1 MANVKI
7 SQLPAVS
14 SLSNTDVLPAVATST
29 TSKITLGNLANSI
42 TGVTSSISASLAQT
56 ASFVKNAQT
65 ASYVLNA
72 VTASFVTLAQTASF
86 VTTAQTASYVDGNSF
101 TTDNKALS
109 ASNAIT
115 ASYVDGASFISA
127 NPALSASY
135 ALTASYAL
143 NGGAGDAFPYTGS
156 AQITGSLG
164 VTGSI
169 STTDN
174 LRLGG
179 SILMKNS
186 GGSYDNY
193 IFLNP
198 NDSLTLTAYG
208 NGVRIIG
215 GGGTLIA
222 TISSGTNNFVLSG
235 SAIISESLTV
245 YGELNAT
252 SSQALTA
259 SYVDGNS
266 FTVDNPALSAS
277 YALTA
282 SYALNGGGGAAFPFT
297 GDAHIYGKLVV
308 TGSLINGAVGNVAS
322 GLNSHA
328 EGDSTTATANAAHAE
343 GINST
348 AIGVGSHAEGD
359 DTDAIG
365 NYSHAEGRL
374 TKAVGYW
381 SHAEG
386 SSTYASGAY
395 SHAEG
400 RNTLASASYS
410 HAEGHFTTASALY
423 SHTEG
428 YYTIAQGWYQHVQGT
443 YNVTSTNQYAFII
456 GNGIDDSNRS
466 NLVYASGSNFEVSG
480 SLIVTG
486 SLNVA
491 NGFAVL
497 TQVSESLNFAD
508 DTAAAAGGVPL
519 GGIYR
524 SGNFIAIR
532 LV

>member
-115 ASYVDGASFISA
+115 ASYVDG
-127 NPALSASY
+127 
-135 ALTASYAL
+135 
-143 NGGAGDAFPYTGS
+143 
-156 AQITGSLG
+156 
-164 VTGSI
+164 
-169 STTDN
+169 
-174 LRLGG
+174 
-179 SILMKNS
+179 
-186 GGSYDNY
+186 
-193 IFLNP
+193 
-198 NDSLTLTAYG
+198 
-208 NGVRIIG
+208 
-215 GGGTLIA
+215 
-222 TISSGTNNFVLSG
+222 
-235 SAIISESLTV
+235 
-245 YGELNAT
+245 
-252 SSQALTA
+252 
-259 SYVDGNS
+259 NS

-328 EGDSTTATANAAHAE
+328 EGFTTTTT
-343 GINST
+343 GQY
-348 AIGVGSHAEGD
+348 SHAEGFSTTTIGQFSHAEGL

-365 NYSHAEGRL
+365 TASHAEGRL
-374 TKAVGYW
+374 TKAVGDW

-386 SSTYASGAY
+386 SSTYALGAY

-443 YNVTSTNQYAFII
+443 YNVTSTNQYAFIV

-486 SLNVA
+486 SLNVS
-491 NGFAVL
+491 NGYAVL